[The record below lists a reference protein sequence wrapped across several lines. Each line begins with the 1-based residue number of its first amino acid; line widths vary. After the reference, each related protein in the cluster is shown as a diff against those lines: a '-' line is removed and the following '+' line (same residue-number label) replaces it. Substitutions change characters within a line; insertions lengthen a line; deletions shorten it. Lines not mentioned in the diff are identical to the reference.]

1 MAQRQPS
8 TPIGNGPRAAG
19 RDRYLVTGAAGFI
32 GARVAEA
39 LIAEGHQ
46 VVGIDNLND
55 AYDLRIKDWRL
66 ARLQALPGFSF
77 QRADIVDRPALA
89 RAWGDEPY
97 AAVINLAARA
107 GVRQSVENPWV
118 YVDTN
123 VTGCLN
129 LLDLCRQRGVPK
141 FVLASTSSVYGA
153 EAPLPTPE
161 TAPSDRPLQPY
172 AATKKA
178 AEHLAHTYHFLHGLD
193 VTVVRY
199 FTVYGPAGRP
209 DMSMFRFCQWIHEGR
224 PVRVNGDGHQSRGF
238 TYVDDIARGTI
249 QALRPLG
256 FEVINLGGHETI
268 TINDLV
274 ARMAELIGQPA
285 RVEYRPFH
293 PADMQA
299 NWANVEKAGRLLGW
313 EPAVSLQDGLPRL
326 VEWYRAHR
334 DWASQVETS
343 D

>member
-1 MAQRQPS
+1 MAQPQPAR
-8 TPIGNGPRAAG
+8 PAA
-19 RDRYLVTGAAGFI
+19 DRVLVTGAAGFI
-32 GARVAEA
+32 GARVAET
-39 LIAEGHQ
+39 LLAEGCR
-46 VVGIDNLND
+46 VVGLDNMND
-55 AYDLRIKDWRL
+55 AYDRRLKEWRL

-77 QRADIVDRPALA
+77 LRVDIVDRQALA

-107 GVRQSVENPWV
+107 GVRQSVKDPWA

-129 LLDLCRQRGVPK
+129 VLDLCRQRGVPK

-153 EAPLPTPE
+153 GAPLPTPE

-178 AEHLAHTYHFLHGLD
+178 AEHLAHSYHFLYGLD

-209 DMSMFRFCQWIHEGR
+209 AMSMFRVCQWIHEGR
-224 PVRVNGDGHQSRGF
+224 PVRIHGDGSQSRGF
-238 TYVDDIARGTI
+238 TYVDDIARGTLL
-249 QALRPLG
+249 ALRPLG
-256 FEVINLGGHETI
+256 FEIINLGGHETT
-268 TINDLV
+268 TINHLV
-274 ARMAELIGQPA
+274 ARMSDLIGQPA
-285 RVEYRPFH
+285 RVEHH
-293 PADMQA
+293 PAHAADMQA

-326 VEWYRAHR
+326 VEWYRTER
-334 DWASQVETS
+334 GWASQVETS

>member
-1 MAQRQPS
+1 MAQRPS
-8 TPIGNGPRAAG
+8 PTPAG
-19 RDRYLVTGAAGFI
+19 ESYLVTGAAGFI
-32 GARVAEA
+32 GARVAEM
-39 LIAEGHQ
+39 LLAEGHR
-46 VVGIDNLND
+46 VVGLDNLNE
-55 AYDLRIKDWRL
+55 AYDRRVKEWRL
-66 ARLQALPGFSF
+66 ALLQRLPGFEF
-77 QRADIVDRPALA
+77 QRADIVDREALA
-89 RAWGDEPY
+89 RAWGEGTY

-107 GVRQSVENPWV
+107 GVRQSVEDPWA

-129 LLDLCRQRGVPK
+129 LLDLCRRRGVPK
-141 FVLASTSSVYGA
+141 FVLASTSSVYEAG
-153 EAPLPTPE
+153 APLPTPE
-161 TAPSDRPLQPY
+161 TAASERPLQPY

-178 AEHLAHTYHFLHGLD
+178 AEHLAHSYHFLYGLD

-224 PVRVNGDGHQSRGF
+224 PVRINGDGKQSRGF

-249 QALRPLG
+249 LALRPLG

-274 ARMAELIGQPA
+274 ARMSKMIGQPA
-285 RVEYRPFH
+285 RIEYRPAH
-293 PADMQA
+293 AADLQA

-313 EPAVSLQDGLPRL
+313 EPAVTLQDGLPRL
-326 VEWYRAHR
+326 VDWYRAQR
-334 DWASQVETS
+334 DWASLVETS

>member
-1 MAQRQPS
+1 LQR
-8 TPIGNGPRAAG
+8 
-19 RDRYLVTGAAGFI
+19 
-32 GARVAEA
+32 
-39 LIAEGHQ
+39 
-46 VVGIDNLND
+46 
-55 AYDLRIKDWRL
+55 
-66 ARLQALPGFSF
+66 LPGFEF
-77 QRADIVDRPALA
+77 QRADIVDREALA
-89 RAWGDEPY
+89 RAWGEGTY

-107 GVRQSVENPWV
+107 GVRQSVEDPWA

-129 LLDLCRQRGVPK
+129 LLDLCRRRGVPK
-141 FVLASTSSVYGA
+141 FVLASTSSVYEAG
-153 EAPLPTPE
+153 APLPTPE
-161 TAPSDRPLQPY
+161 TAASERPLQPY

-178 AEHLAHTYHFLHGLD
+178 AEHLAHSYHFLYGLD

-224 PVRVNGDGHQSRGF
+224 PVRINGDGKQSRVF

-249 QALRPLG
+249 LALRPLG

-274 ARMAELIGQPA
+274 ARMSKMIGQPA
-285 RVEYRPFH
+285 RIEYRPAH
-293 PADMQA
+293 AADLQA

-313 EPAVSLQDGLPRL
+313 EPAVTLQDGLPRL
-326 VEWYRAHR
+326 VDWYRAQR
-334 DWASQVETS
+334 DWASLVETS